1 MRTQL
6 CTCLLAA
13 LLGAPVIQAAE
24 TLGPGDATWNIRL
37 VELWGRNEKDQ
48 QRNMDIYATFKGGQW
63 THAIAAARRFNTSTH
78 FIDAAD
84 VTLNGLNVSGKLKIT
99 IGPDRWVPAD
109 GQPVNATVDFKGA
122 LKPGGEP
129 KSPFALTGTYKAM
142 VGGKK
147 VTGRLEGSAEPTQS
161 GFEHG
166 RWSVALNPVRAPDEP
181 GGPMLVVTL
190 GITSNRAG
198 WGHIGPAWRGSP
210 NRLHRF
216 DVGRFKPGRQGII
229 TGKAV
234 VPARAIDVT
243 ADPKAVSE
251 IDLTLIRV
259 QGLTGG
265 RATITTKLGEKV
277 IDGPRQAFGR
287 GEANDDRTGP
297 PNALW
302 RYNVDTAPWWTPVK
316 DFAPV
321 KPGEHPRML
330 FRKAAL
336 PALRAK
342 AKTDEGKA
350 VVARL
355 RTLLGKNG
363 EALPATFND
372 TAPAT
377 FNDTPPDNDMKGPK
391 LPLGAFTTWHGAG
404 YGMLYQLTG
413 EAKYAELSRKAVEL
427 AFAGK
432 IDRDNR
438 YSWIKPGTSLRAG
451 SVLAGVALAYDL
463 SYDAWPADFRKRVV
477 REIQT
482 YAKVA
487 VSGETITLAHLAGRN
502 GCPPSTNDYGA
513 YLGAGAAVL
522 AILGDEGAD
531 TATLTRRL
539 GEYEKMLVQVLCQ
552 GFGDHGWYAE
562 GPHAGRVS
570 ANCGMQ
576 EFIAALRTAAGRDYV
591 TARPNAQWLT
601 LRWIMEVVPDEK
613 GRPRFPSRGVYGGE
627 DFDGTGQSHSGEIA
641 YGFGAIE
648 AKYRPALLWVYRNF
662 IHKQRPNY
670 GANMYPH
677 RGVNA
682 FVNWP
687 AGVKPQNPAA
697 VMPKAV
703 ADTIHGY
710 FVCRNRWKDAD
721 DVVITHALGIGP
733 EGYHR
738 VEDYGKVRV
747 WGLGARANW
756 NTDFR
761 RALPTFH
768 EAGAD
773 GSMVLS
779 AVREGKV
786 SALAVDFSAAS
797 GAAAVLVGV
806 GPAFDRTSLS
816 GGGDVAK
823 TVTVKMGGYTYA
835 VVTLAKGPAPKVA
848 VTGTGIKV
856 GARTFRFDGGRFH
869 VGDGK

>member
-1 MRTQL
+1 MRTQF
-6 CTCLLAA
+6 CIGLLVA
-13 LLGAPVIQAAE
+13 LVGAPAIRAAE
-24 TLGPGDATWNIRL
+24 TLEPADATWNIRL
-37 VELWGRNEKDQ
+37 VELWGKDDKGN
-48 QRNMDIYATFKGGQW
+48 QRNMDIHATFKDGQW
-63 THAIAAARRFNTSTH
+63 TRALATARRFNTSIH

-84 VTLNGLNVSGKLKIT
+84 VTLNGPDVSGALKIT

-109 GQPVNATVDFKGA
+109 GQPIKATVEFKGA

-129 KSPFALTGTYKAM
+129 KRPFALIGTYKATL
-142 VGGKK
+142 GGKK
-147 VTGRLEGSAEPTQS
+147 VTGRLEGSAEPTQT

-166 RWSVALNPVRAPDEP
+166 RWTAMLNPVREPDEP
-181 GGPMLVVTL
+181 GRPMLALTL
-190 GITSNRAG
+190 GITSNRAA
-198 WGHIGPAWRGSP
+198 WGHIGPVWRGSP
-210 NRLHRF
+210 GRVHRF
-216 DVGRFKPGRQGII
+216 DVGRLKPGRKGVIAGKI
-229 TGKAV
+229 T
-234 VPARAIDVT
+234 VPARALDVT

-251 IDLTLIRV
+251 IDLTLIRI

-265 RATITTKLGEKV
+265 RATITTKLGNDV
-277 IDGPRQAFGR
+277 IDVRQAFGR
-287 GEANDDRTGP
+287 GLANDDRTAP
-297 PNALW
+297 PAALW
-302 RYNVDTAPWWTPVK
+302 RYAVDTAPWWTPVK

-330 FRKAAL
+330 FRKADV

-350 VVARL
+350 IVARL

-363 EALPATFND
+363 QALPAI
-372 TAPAT
+372 
-377 FNDTPPDNDMKGPK
+377 FNDTPPDNHMKGPD

-413 EAKYAELSRKAVEL
+413 DAKYAELSRKAVEL

-451 SVLAGVALAYDL
+451 SILAGTALAYDL

-487 VSGETITLAHLAGRN
+487 ASGETITLAHLAGRN
-502 GCPPSTNDYGA
+502 GYPPSSNHYGA

-522 AILGDEGAD
+522 AIMGDEGAD
-531 TATLTRRL
+531 DAVLKKRL

-552 GFGDHGWYAE
+552 GFGDRGWYAE
-562 GPHAGRVS
+562 GPHPSRVS

-576 EFIAALRTAAGRDYV
+576 EFIAALRNASGRDYV

-601 LRWIMEVVPDEK
+601 LRWIMEIVPDEK

-627 DFDGTGQSHSGEIA
+627 DFDAAGLSHSGEIA

-648 AKYRPALLWVYRNF
+648 AKYRPALLWTYRNF

-670 GANMYPH
+670 GANTYPH
-677 RGVNA
+677 RAVNA
-682 FVNWP
+682 LVNWP
-687 AGVKPQNPAA
+687 AGAEAQNPAA

-710 FVCRNRWKDAD
+710 FVCRNRWQDSD
-721 DVVITHALGIGP
+721 DIVITHLLGIGP

-738 VEDYGKVRV
+738 VKDYGKVRL
-747 WGLGARANW
+747 WALGARANW

-761 RALPTFH
+761 QAVPTFY
-768 EAGAD
+768 EARDD

-786 SALAVDFSAAS
+786 SAMAVDFNAAS

-816 GGGDVAK
+816 RGGDVAK
-823 TVTVKMGGYTYA
+823 TVTLKMGGYTYA
-835 VVTLAKGPAPKVA
+835 VVTLQKGPSPKVA
-848 VTGTGIKV
+848 VVGTMIKV
-856 GARTFRFDGGRFH
+856 GARTYRFDGARIH
-869 VGDGK
+869 MGDANKK